1 MVKTNKWV
9 EFLKDYAENNDIN
22 YQQAMKDPKAKT
34 LYTNH
39 YKNKKVED
47 VGFSDWMKSLKPTKK
62 AIRKEKGNGLTDAI
76 NFITGDFGYS
86 QNCKDI
92 LNKFGDIRITSAEVI
107 RKPIEKLWNSILS
120 SISKNFK
127 SELKKQSYDELY
139 HLCIIFTLAS
149 GKKIMVEKNATI
161 QMTVNP
167 SRIKNSESMIIN
179 SFPDIT
185 INQILKA
192 SLKKL
197 GSSTFFRYSAQKN
210 NCQHFI
216 YNLLKNSDII
226 TSELEQFI
234 MQSVD
239 KLFTPTLTKFSRNVT
254 DLGGFATMLTDN

>member
-1 MVKTNKWV
+1 MVKTNKWIN
-9 EFLKDYAENNDIN
+9 FLKDYAENNDIN
-22 YQQAMKDPKAKT
+22 YQQAMKDSKAKE
-34 LYTNH
+34 LYTKH
-39 YKNKKVED
+39 YKNKTVEE
-47 VGFSDWMKSLKPTKK
+47 VGFTDWMKSLKPTKK
-62 AIRKEKGNGLTDAI
+62 VKGSGLTEAI

-86 QNCKDI
+86 QNCKEI

-120 SISKNFK
+120 SISTNFK

-139 HLCIIFTLAS
+139 HLCIIFTLAT

-197 GSSTFFRYSAQKN
+197 GPSTFFRYSAQKN

-216 YNLLKNSDII
+216 YNLLKHSDIL
-226 TSELEQFI
+226 TQELEQFI

-254 DLGGFATMLTDN
+254 DLGGFGTMLTDN